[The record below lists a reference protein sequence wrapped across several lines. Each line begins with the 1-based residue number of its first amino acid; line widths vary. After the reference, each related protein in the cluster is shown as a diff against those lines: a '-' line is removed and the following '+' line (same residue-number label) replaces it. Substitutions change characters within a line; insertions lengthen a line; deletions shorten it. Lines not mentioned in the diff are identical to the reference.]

1 MSSSPGIP
9 NYLSAHEARTVWQ
22 PRRAA
27 WYVHIPF
34 CTAICDY
41 CAFAI
46 EPVKGANVQRYL
58 STLRKEIE
66 LYARSNRLAN
76 HSFSCGHFGGG
87 TPSVLDGEDLMAIKR
102 LIDSSFEVT
111 SGAEITVEVN
121 PISFTESKAQTYL
134 ENGVNRISL
143 GVQSFN
149 DTTLKVIGRPH
160 RARDIQAAVD
170 VIDRLGWRNYSLDLI
185 YGVPGQTLAQ
195 LREDLLRSVATGATH
210 LSCFRLEIIPFTA
223 LKLRE
228 AVDLI
233 PTRLSIEM
241 LNEMDDL
248 VASVLTENGFH
259 HYGAFNFARPGF
271 ESVHNEIAF
280 MAPQGEYVGFGNS
293 AYSFVNGHVYCN
305 LAEVADYEEAVL
317 QGRDPIFMAK
327 KVTAFEAMSRF
338 FVLGL
343 KFFSVSRRQFFL
355 QFGIDAEEVFG
366 DVFHRL
372 IDGGLIT
379 RDGDN
384 YVLTQTGRHYVNN
397 VSKEFYIGENR
408 GRRQHAQFVPTI
420 TPEQIS
426 YYSRLSRAA
435 RPPVRVE

>member
-1 MSSSPGIP
+1 
-9 NYLSAHEARTVWQ
+9 
-22 PRRAA
+22 
-27 WYVHIPF
+27 
-34 CTAICDY
+34 
-41 CAFAI
+41 
-46 EPVKGANVQRYL
+46 
-58 STLRKEIE
+58 
-66 LYARSNRLAN
+66 
-76 HSFSCGHFGGG
+76 
-87 TPSVLDGEDLMAIKR
+87 MAIKR

-293 AYSFVNGHVYCN
+293 AYSFVNGHV
-305 LAEVADYEEAVL
+305 
-317 QGRDPIFMAK
+317 
-327 KVTAFEAMSRF
+327 
-338 FVLGL
+338 
-343 KFFSVSRRQFFL
+343 
-355 QFGIDAEEVFG
+355 
-366 DVFHRL
+366 
-372 IDGGLIT
+372 
-379 RDGDN
+379 
-384 YVLTQTGRHYVNN
+384 
-397 VSKEFYIGENR
+397 
-408 GRRQHAQFVPTI
+408 VP
-420 TPEQIS
+420 
-426 YYSRLSRAA
+426 
-435 RPPVRVE
+435 